1 MMVVASGTVDGDGVG
16 EDSGGGS
23 GAGVAGINDCERGR
37 EKEEERPE
45 HNRCYLRSAFHKAAD
60 SGNATKPRRI
70 KDRSF

>member
-45 HNRCYLRSAFHKAAD
+45 HNRCYLRSAFHV
-60 SGNATKPRRI
+60 TR
-70 KDRSF
+70 F